1 MATVYSYVRFSSKKQ
16 ELGDSV
22 RRQTK
27 AGDEWLAR
35 HPEHTL
41 DTSLR
46 LHDLG
51 VSAFRGANL
60 EEKGALGAFIALAK
74 KPDGPIAP
82 GSILLIERLDRF
94 SRQQTRKAY
103 RAFVELVEAGVTI
116 QTLEPLQ
123 TISESNVDDLHV
135 VLPLVL
141 QMCMAH
147 EQSKEKS
154 SRVGA
159 VWHAKRERARV
170 GEPMFRR
177 GPSWLKWDDDAGAF
191 KPIPA
196 AVAAIQYI
204 FQRTIDGAG
213 QRNLVTELNKLH
225 KPIGHSRT
233 WNSSYV
239 QKVLNDRAVLG
250 ELQPHRFDESGN
262 RVADGEPIP
271 DYYPRIIPDNI
282 FYAAGASKER
292 RTRAKGRN
300 TKFVNLFVG
309 SIFGDDGHALHLQTA
324 RVKRKSGEYV
334 QRRLVSYGHLRGLKG
349 SSPTSLNYFK
359 FEETVLQFL
368 YELDPTCLESS
379 HSAEQSAAVAEAK
392 VEGIRRRMAELRALL
407 ADASRSTVVVADIV
421 DALTRLGHQLAE
433 AEAEQA
439 AFMQR
444 AEAGRARPLDEFR
457 SVLDALAKKPESEHQ
472 VLRFKLRA
480 LISAVVERIDVR
492 MHRRKNRRVDADL
505 AILLRSGE
513 RRLVV
518 HGQHLAS
525 VGDAVT
531 NLGGPVLLPSDW
543 WAENDAAAR
552 LESVG
557 LGDGG
562 TVRIEPPFAAET
574 ATTG

>member
-27 AGDEWLAR
+27 AGDEWVAR

-103 RAFVELVEAGVTI
+103 RAFTELVEAGVTI
-116 QTLEPLQ
+116 QTLDPPQ
-123 TISESNVDDLHV
+123 TISESNVDDIAV
-135 VLPLVL
+135 VLSLVT
-141 QMCMAH
+141 QMCMAY

-159 VWHAKRERARV
+159 VWHAKRERARL

-177 GPSWLKWDDDAGAF
+177 GPSWLEWDDEAGAF
-191 KPIPA
+191 NPIPS

-204 FQRTIDGAG
+204 FQRTIDGVG
-213 QRNLVTELNKLH
+213 QRTLVAELNKRH
-225 KPIGHSRT
+225 KAIGRSKT

-250 ELQPHRFDESGN
+250 ELQPHRFDESGS

-271 DYYPRIIPDNI
+271 DYYPRIISDNV

-292 RTRAKGRN
+292 RKKAKGRN
-300 TKFVNLFVG
+300 SKFVNLFVG
-309 SIFGDDGHALHLQTA
+309 LAHGTDGHALHLQTG
-324 RVKRKSGEYV
+324 RVKRKCGDYV

-349 SSPTSLNYFK
+349 SNPTSLNYFK
-359 FEETVLQFL
+359 FEATVLQFL
-368 YELDPTCLESS
+368 YELDPACLESS
-379 HSAEQSAAVAEAK
+379 DSSEQSAAAAEAK
-392 VEGIRRRMAELRALL
+392 VEAIRLRMAELRALL
-407 ADASRSTVVVADIV
+407 ADASRSNVVVAEIV
-421 DALTRLGHQLAE
+421 DALTRLGQQLAE
-433 AEAEQA
+433 AEAERA
-439 AFMQR
+439 ALRQK
-444 AEAGRARPLDEFR
+444 AEAGRARPLDEVK
-457 SVLDALAKKPESEHQ
+457 SVLDALAKKPQSEHQ
-472 VLRFKLRA
+472 TLRLKLRA
-480 LISAVVERIDVR
+480 LISAIVERIDVR
-492 MHRRKNRRVDADL
+492 MHSRKNRRVDADV

-518 HGQHLAS
+518 NSQHLAS
-525 VGDAVT
+525 VGDAAPT
-531 NLGGPVLLPSDW
+531 PGGPALLPTEW
-543 WAENDAAAR
+543 WAENDAFAR
-552 LESVG
+552 LKSLG

-562 TVRIEPPFAAET
+562 KVHIEPPFAAET
-574 ATTG
+574 ATSG